1 MTDYEY
7 FLESVGVIDENSFYE
22 VLHSFPKIYDIK
34 GIDFS
39 DTMYTLESKD
49 EISQCIINSILSDF
63 PFVWCKN
70 VNFEEK
76 TFELDDCDSLKD
88 LENIKKLFSESN
100 WKLSNYDE
108 VKQDLIDT
116 DINDEDYKKTVML
129 RSIVNNIPFS
139 EVKKLVEKYGNKE

>member
-22 VLHSFPKIYDIK
+22 VLHSFPKIDDIK

-39 DTMYTLESKD
+39 DTYDLESKD
-49 EISQCIINSILSDF
+49 EISQCIINSILSNF
-63 PFVWCKN
+63 PFVYCTDI
-70 VNFEEK
+70 NFEEK
-76 TFELDDCDSLKD
+76 TFELDDCDSLED

-116 DINDEDYKKTVML
+116 EIDDENYKKTVML
-129 RSIVNNIPFS
+129 RSIVDSIPFS